1 MYVSFWFFKTMTKDF
16 SNRAGT
22 LVIYYR
28 LKSST
33 ADAAEAVIVVFIAVV
48 AVVAVVDNRPDF
60 VAGYFGHP
68 DQLDSAGIVV
78 VLEPDSVP
86 QTKRFSAFHL
96 VDSFGNSDRLTDGH
110 GQVFDENWMTQNFIH
125 FVRKS
130 SALSD

>member
-1 MYVSFWFFKTMTKDF
+1 MTKDF

-28 LKSST
+28 LKSS
-33 ADAAEAVIVVFIAVV
+33 AAESAEAIIVVIIAAV
-48 AVVAVVDNRPDF
+48 AVVVNRPNF

-68 DQLDSAGIVV
+68 DQLDTAGIVV

-86 QTKRFSAFHL
+86 QTKRLSAFHL
-96 VDSFGNSDRLTDGH
+96 VDCFGNSDRLPDGH

-125 FVRKS
+125 FVRKP

>member
-1 MYVSFWFFKTMTKDF
+1 MFVSFWFFKAMTKDF

-22 LVIYYR
+22 LVIFYR
-28 LKSST
+28 LKSSA
-33 ADAAEAVIVVFIAVV
+33 ADAAEAVIVIVVVV
-48 AVVAVVDNRPDF
+48 AVVVVVNRPDF

-86 QTKRFSAFHL
+86 QTKRLSAFHL
-96 VDSFGNSDRLTDGH
+96 VDSFGNSDRLSDGH
-110 GQVFDENWMTQNFIH
+110 GQIFDENWMTQNFIH
-125 FVRKS
+125 FVRKP

>member
-28 LKSST
+28 LKSSA
-33 ADAAEAVIVVFIAVV
+33 ADAAEAVIVIIAAV
-48 AVVAVVDNRPDF
+48 AVVVNRPDF

-86 QTKRFSAFHL
+86 QTKRLSAFHL
-96 VDSFGNSDRLTDGH
+96 VDSFGDSDRLPDGH

-125 FVRKS
+125 FVRKP

>member
-1 MYVSFWFFKTMTKDF
+1 MYVCFWFFKTMTKDF

-28 LKSST
+28 LKSSA
-33 ADAAEAVIVVFIAVV
+33 ADAAEAVIVIVVVV
-48 AVVAVVDNRPDF
+48 AVVVNRPDF

-86 QTKRFSAFHL
+86 QTKRLSAFHL
-96 VDSFGNSDRLTDGH
+96 VDSFGDSDRLPDGH
-110 GQVFDENWMTQNFIH
+110 GQVFDENRMTQTFIH
-125 FVRKS
+125 FVRKP
-130 SALSD
+130 SALSC